1 MKILIVEDNVD
12 LVELYQAALELKN
25 HQVTISLDG
34 EMCLRMYR
42 GELEKLGSDTNLLPF
57 DVVVIDYKIPKIDGV
72 EVAKKI
78 LALRPTQRIIFTSAY
93 IKEIIEKEVDS
104 VLRNSQQFIEK
115 LQKPFELTELTD
127 KIELKELT
135 SILGKFGVDIRTDKI
150 NRKYTECKD
159 LINKLLALEKD
170 YLYN

>member
-25 HQVTISLDG
+25 HEAMISLDG
-34 EMCLRMYR
+34 EMCLKIYR
-42 GELEKLGSDTNLLPF
+42 EELKKLDPDPHLLPF
-57 DVVVIDYKIPKIDGV
+57 DVVVIDYKIPKKDGV
-72 EVAKKI
+72 EVAKEI

-93 IKEIIEKEVDS
+93 IKEIMEKEVES
-104 VLRNSQQFIEK
+104 LHNSLQFIEK

-135 SILGKFGVDIRTDKI
+135 DILGKFGFEVSVDKL
-150 NRKYTECKD
+150 NRNYVESKD
-159 LINKLLALEKD
+159 LINRLLALEKE

>member
-12 LVELYQAALELKN
+12 LVEVYQAALELKN
-25 HQVTISLDG
+25 HEVTISLDG
-34 EMCLRMYR
+34 EMCLKIYR
-42 GELEKLGSDTNLLPF
+42 EELKKFGPDSHLLPF
-57 DVVVIDYKIPKIDGV
+57 DVVVIDYKIPKKDGL
-72 EVAKKI
+72 EVANEI

-93 IKEIIEKEVDS
+93 IKEIIEKEVKT
-104 VLRNSQQFIEK
+104 LLHNSQRFIEK

-135 SILGKFGVDIRTDKI
+135 DILGKFGFEISADKLSRNYI
-150 NRKYTECKD
+150 ECED
-159 LINKLLALEKD
+159 LINRLRTLEKE